1 MEDKILDTIKK
12 YNLIQNED
20 KIVIGVSGGPDSM
33 CLLNALESIL
43 RNKKLN
49 YYICVAHINHGIRK
63 EADEDEEYV
72 KKYCREK
79 NIECFVKKVDLNKAS
94 KDNKKG
100 LEEMGRE
107 IRYQFFNEILK
118 KVNANKIATAHT
130 KNDNVETVLMNFIR
144 GTGISGLR
152 GIEPLR
158 DGIYI
163 RPLIECNR
171 NEIEN
176 YCKSEGLNP
185 KIDKTNLE
193 NVYTRNK
200 IRNLLIPYIEKEF
213 NPNIIE
219 TTNRLS
225 ILASKE
231 NSYFENIV
239 KQSYDELKLEQS
251 EKEIVLDLKK
261 FNAKEDVIKSKIVR
275 YTIKEL
281 LGTCQG
287 IEKIHVDDIL
297 KLCSNN
303 IGNKFLIPNKNIK
316 VLVKNKK
323 IFFKSNK

>member
-12 YNLIQNED
+12 YNLIQNGD

-33 CLLNALESIL
+33 SLLNALESIL

-49 YYICVAHINHGIRK
+49 YNIYVAHINHGIRK
-63 EADEDEEYV
+63 EASEDEEYV
-72 KKYCREK
+72 KKYCKEK
-79 NIECFVKKVDLNKAS
+79 NIECFVKKVDLKKVS

-107 IRYQFFNEILK
+107 IRYQFFNEILE

-130 KNDNVETVLMNFIR
+130 KNDNAETVLMNFIR

-185 KIDKTNLE
+185 RIDKTNLE

-239 KQSYDELKLEQS
+239 KQSYEELKLEQS

-287 IEKIHVDDIL
+287 IEKIHIDDIL

>member
-12 YNLIQNED
+12 YNLIQNGD

-49 YYICVAHINHGIRK
+49 YNIYVAHINHGIRK
-63 EADEDEEYV
+63 EASEDEEYV
-72 KKYCREK
+72 KKYCKEK
-79 NIECFVKKVDLNKAS
+79 NIECFVKKVDLKKVS

-107 IRYQFFNEILK
+107 IRYQFFNEILE

-130 KNDNVETVLMNFIR
+130 KNDNAETVLMNFIR

-185 KIDKTNLE
+185 RIDKTNLE

-239 KQSYDELKLEQS
+239 KQSYEELKLEQS

-287 IEKIHVDDIL
+287 IEKIHIDDIL